1 MPIAVTR
8 NQIAHLYTA
17 LTNHPTLTPG
27 TAAPVPNSGVTRPR
41 PRTIKITIY
50 GLSTNLV
57 AGDLG

>member
-27 TAAPVPNSGVTRPR
+27 TAAPVPIAASQDHVREP
-41 PRTIKITIY
+41 
-50 GLSTNLV
+50 
-57 AGDLG
+57 